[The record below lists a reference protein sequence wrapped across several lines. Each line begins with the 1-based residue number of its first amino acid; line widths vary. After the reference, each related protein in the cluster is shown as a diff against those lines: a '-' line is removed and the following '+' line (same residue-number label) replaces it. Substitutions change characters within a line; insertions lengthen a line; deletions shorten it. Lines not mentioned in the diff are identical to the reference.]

1 MDKDF
6 AKAFA
11 LVLREGEDA
20 GDVVSFGRFF
30 FFGEVADEVAA
41 VRVAGS
47 HAVEEEGVDIVVQ
60 SLVVKEEFREE
71 TEVPT
76 PGALAA
82 AVNLEERD
90 AVVTVYL
97 VTRRV
102 QEGALEAVPCERS
115 GRGEVAE
122 AVFADVDHV
131 FFGEGERVGTEVPGL
146 ELELSHL
153 HS

>member
-1 MDKDF
+1 MDEDF
-6 AKAFA
+6 AETFA

-20 GDVVSFGRFF
+20 GDVIPFGRFF
-30 FFGEVADEVAA
+30 FLGEVADEVAA

-47 HAVEEEGVDIVVQ
+47 HAIEEERIDIVVE

-71 TEVPT
+71 TKVPT
-76 PGALAA
+76 PGTLAA

-90 AVVTVYL
+90 AIVTVYL
-97 VTRRV
+97 VTRGV

-122 AVFADVDHV
+122 AVFADVNHV
-131 FFGEGERVGTEVPGL
+131 FFGKGERVGTEVPGF
-146 ELELSHL
+146 ELELTHL